1 MSCRIFRARLG
12 GAEKQEYRLSPVE
25 CHQEGVGIGLFLGWH
40 RGCGFD
46 GPCGGGCCFA
56 ITAFTVD
63 LGFLAKYPLQY
74 PRGMANIRALP
85 SGSTNRGI
93 VPGLVLI
100 PLTYPVAM
108 R

>member
-1 MSCRIFRARLG
+1 M
-12 GAEKQEYRLSPVE
+12 
-25 CHQEGVGIGLFLGWH
+25 
-40 RGCGFD
+40 D
-46 GPCGGGCCFA
+46 
-56 ITAFTVD
+56 
-63 LGFLAKYPLQY
+63 
-74 PRGMANIRALP
+74 NIRALP

>member
-1 MSCRIFRARLG
+1 MR
-12 GAEKQEYRLSPVE
+12 
-25 CHQEGVGIGLFLGWH
+25 
-40 RGCGFD
+40 
-46 GPCGGGCCFA
+46 
-56 ITAFTVD
+56 
-63 LGFLAKYPLQY
+63 
-74 PRGMANIRALP
+74 NLP